1 MSVIIPLLLHCPV
14 RMKILIVDDEKPARE
29 RLKDLVLDINS
40 GHDLLEAGN
49 GLEALR
55 LAEKEQPDIVLLDIR
70 MPVMD
75 GLEAAHHMALLSPP
89 PAVLF
94 TTAYEEHALR
104 AFDANAVDYLLKPI
118 RAERLKT
125 ALERARV
132 VRRAELDE
140 IKTEGSL
147 AATRSHLSAVHQ
159 GELRLI
165 PVREIRYLYADQKY
179 VTVYWPDQE
188 ALIDESLKAMEEEFG
203 DLFLRIHRNALVS
216 VAHIEALEKDKEGN
230 YEIALRD
237 TPKKLAVSRRHN
249 RAVREKLKELTRP
262 KSR

>member
-1 MSVIIPLLLHCPV
+1 
-14 RMKILIVDDEKPARE
+14 MKILIVDDESPARE
-29 RLKDLVLDINS
+29 RLKDLILDI
-40 GHDLLEAGN
+40 GGGYELLEAGN

-55 LAEKEQPDIVLLDIR
+55 LAEEAQPDIVLLDIR

-75 GLEAAHHMALLSPP
+75 GLEAAHHMALLSSP

-94 TTAYEEHALR
+94 TTAYEEHALS

-132 VRRAELDE
+132 VRRAELDD
-140 IKTEGSL
+140 IKTEGTL
-147 AATRSHLSAVHQ
+147 AATRSHISAVHQ
-159 GELRLI
+159 GKLRLI
-165 PVREIRYLYADQKY
+165 PVRDIRYLHADQKY

-188 ALIDESLKAMEEEFG
+188 ALIDESLKAIEDEFG

-216 VAHIEALEKDKEGN
+216 VAHIEALEKDEEGN
-230 YEIALRD
+230 YEIVLRD
-237 TPKKLAVSRRHN
+237 APRNLTVSRRHT
-249 RAVREKLKELTRP
+249 RAVRDKLKELTRP
-262 KSR
+262 KS

>member
-1 MSVIIPLLLHCPV
+1 MTTIIPSPLRYPE
-14 RMKILIVDDEKPARE
+14 RMKILIVDDESPARE
-29 RLKDLVLDINS
+29 RLKDLILDI
-40 GHDLLEAGN
+40 GGGYELLEAGN

-55 LAEKEQPDIVLLDIR
+55 LAEEAQPDIVLLDIR

-75 GLEAAHHMALLSPP
+75 GLEAAHHMALLSSP

-94 TTAYEEHALR
+94 TTAYEEHALS

-132 VRRAELDE
+132 VRRAELDD
-140 IKTEGSL
+140 IKTEGTL
-147 AATRSHLSAVHQ
+147 AATRSHISAVHQ
-159 GELRLI
+159 GKLRLI
-165 PVREIRYLYADQKY
+165 PVRDIRYLHADQKY

-188 ALIDESLKAMEEEFG
+188 ALIDESLKAIEDEFG

-216 VAHIEALEKDKEGN
+216 VAHIEALEKDEEGN
-230 YEIALRD
+230 YEIVLRD
-237 TPKKLAVSRRHN
+237 APRNLTVSRRHT
-249 RAVREKLKELTRP
+249 RAVRDKLKELTRP
-262 KSR
+262 KS